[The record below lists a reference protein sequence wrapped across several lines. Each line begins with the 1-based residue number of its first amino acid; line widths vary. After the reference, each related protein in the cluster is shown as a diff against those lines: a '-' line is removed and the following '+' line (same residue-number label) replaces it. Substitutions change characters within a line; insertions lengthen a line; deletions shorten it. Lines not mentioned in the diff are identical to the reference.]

1 MKLIKSSALQAARSE
16 YGDFTLVPA
25 EGFKLRTYI
34 DFASQLLIV
43 EEEPIVVPPAGFY
56 TPKQYIVDQ
65 KEQRILEQHE
75 YANYFDY
82 SPQVTISDDEKYRLE
97 SQRKHDT
104 QTGRDYFAYTLI
116 AIESGKVITT
126 GKGIATSKTKIK
138 TALERHYQD
147 LERRRQNQERIAKQ
161 KTLDEHYA
169 YCQEQ
174 LQEGQFILGYYDT
187 NKTYKLIYKQA
198 KFVLYAGGPR
208 KNARLPSDFTLLKTY
223 AKLEDFWAEL
233 SATENWFLDY
243 KSFITEHIPHGTDR
257 LIAYFVLQ
265 AANAIRKERNL
276 SHKEHEQLRSW
287 EFQVFS
293 KKIRRTEYHQYCS
306 NCKRRVPFQA
316 RYPKYICGACH
327 KQITDAA
334 GRGVAY
340 YNTHALGY
348 GCQGYYSGTDPK
360 EKYDSDICYINGI
373 AFRAE
378 EARFG
383 GIVVQMKD

>member
-1 MKLIKSSALQAARSE
+1 MKLIKNSALQAASSE

-82 SPQVTISDDEKYRLE
+82 SPQVTISDDGKYRLE

-174 LQEGQFILGYYDT
+174 LQGGQFILGYYDANNT
-187 NKTYKLIYKQA
+187 FKLLYEQS

-208 KNARLPSDFTLLKTY
+208 KNNIPPSDFTTVKIYPT
-223 AKLEDFWAEL
+223 LEDFWAEL
-233 SATENWFLDY
+233 TANENWFLAY

-257 LIAYFVLQ
+257 LIASFVLQ

-276 SHKEHEQLRSW
+276 SYKEHEQLRSW

-293 KKIRRTEYHQYCS
+293 KKIRRTEYQQYCS

-340 YNTHALGY
+340 YNTHAMGY

-373 AFRAE
+373 AFRAQ